1 MKKSLLKRII
11 ISEQVLN
18 LNNLKLNV
26 NLNILNEI
34 KNLDKIKSREYLK
47 KENIISI
54 TNYDD
59 KIIKKYNSTLKEIL
73 NNNKNLFDFVDISF
87 YGNKLNSSF
96 VSSRIIRDIINKL
109 NVKIIYECKN
119 RKVVVFSNK
128 IIDNNLIKKIDSI
141 FNFFDLITK
150 KNNNYFLEI
159 FLSEKKKYLNENL
172 DGFYPDNINSGATI
186 PGNFIYIYRKEELI
200 KVLFHELIHYLK
212 LDMND
217 HQNYFMSIYSNIN
230 LKADMINPNEAY
242 TELLALL
249 LLNIWEHNYL
259 NVDIEL
265 NNYVNKKL
273 TLELGW
279 SYYQISKILK
289 YFKCYNSYEEL
300 FTTKCQFIQKTNVL
314 SYFFLKTYFLQNINI
329 ILKDF
334 SINSLKINLSIV
346 KSILQNTNL
355 RDQYFSNNIN
365 KTLKIYDQMKIK
377 DSYSMRMTCTG

>member
-1 MKKSLLKRII
+1 
-11 ISEQVLN
+11 
-18 LNNLKLNV
+18 
-26 NLNILNEI
+26 
-34 KNLDKIKSREYLK
+34 
-47 KENIISI
+47 
-54 TNYDD
+54 
-59 KIIKKYNSTLKEIL
+59 
-73 NNNKNLFDFVDISF
+73 
-87 YGNKLNSSF
+87 
-96 VSSRIIRDIINKL
+96 
-109 NVKIIYECKN
+109 
-119 RKVVVFSNK
+119 VVVFSNK
-128 IIDNNLIKKIDSI
+128 IIDDSLIKKIDSI

-150 KNNNYFLEI
+150 KNNNYYLEI

-186 PGNFIYIYRKEELI
+186 PGYFIYIYRKEELI
-200 KVLFHELIHYLK
+200 KVLFHELIHYLN
-212 LDMND
+212 LDMID
-217 HQNYFMSIYSNIN
+217 YQNYFRSIYSNIN
-230 LKADMINPNEAY
+230 LNADMINPNEAY
-242 TELLALL
+242 TEVLALL
-249 LLNIWEHNYL
+249 LLNIWEYYYL
-259 NVDIEL
+259 NVDINL

-300 FTTKCQFIQKTNVL
+300 FTSKCQFIQKTNVL